1 MPSMLGSWVV
11 EGGWKA
17 LSTVI
22 HLRMSVGDVISVRC
36 RSMCL
41 MSENECMSGAGND
54 LKVQMGDFGFV

>member
-1 MPSMLGSWVV
+1 MGSTLGRWGV

-17 LSTVI
+17 LATVI
-22 HLRMSVGDVISVRC
+22 HLRMSVGDVIS